1 MISGLSRAALAAIIP
16 SNTVACP
23 RDLSDGHATLA
34 RSLTAW
40 TGPLSIAAIVHTLL
54 IAYTSARREG
64 GTEMDA
70 KPEVHSDLKTKMV
83 VSGLNFY
90 YGDTPASEGGYAAFL
105 HQSGNG
111 PHRSVRLREIDVVA
125 RDKSDV

>member
-1 MISGLSRAALAAIIP
+1 MDGPAFDRRHSPHLANCLP
-16 SNTVACP
+16 
-23 RDLSDGHATLA
+23 
-34 RSLTAW
+34 
-40 TGPLSIAAIVHTLL
+40 
-54 IAYTSARREG
+54 SARREG

-105 HQSGNG
+105 RQSSHGS
-111 PHRSVRLREIDVVA
+111 HRSIRLREIDVVA
-125 RDKSDV
+125 RDELDV